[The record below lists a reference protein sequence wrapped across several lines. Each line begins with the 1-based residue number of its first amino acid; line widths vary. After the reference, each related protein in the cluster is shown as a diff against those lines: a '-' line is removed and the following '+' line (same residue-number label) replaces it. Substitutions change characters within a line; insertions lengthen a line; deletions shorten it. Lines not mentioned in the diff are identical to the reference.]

1 MFEEMFDEN
10 KNLYLDKVGNKVLL
24 EKYGIALDRSDLDKM
39 NEPPKAMK
47 DIWNWQH
54 KGYVDDYAQF
64 KTKLDSLKKLM

>member
-1 MFEEMFDEN
+1 
-10 KNLYLDKVGNKVLL
+10 
-24 EKYGIALDRSDLDKM
+24 M